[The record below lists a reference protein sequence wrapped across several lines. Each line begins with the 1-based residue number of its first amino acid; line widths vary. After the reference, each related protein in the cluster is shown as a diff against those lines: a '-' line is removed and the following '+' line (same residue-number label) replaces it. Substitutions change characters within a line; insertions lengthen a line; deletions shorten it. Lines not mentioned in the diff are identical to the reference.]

1 MKQATFFTLA
11 IWIGGAACWLG
22 LPWWSIA
29 IVAAIAAMLF
39 TEGGVAVM
47 FGKGFLAGSTLWY
60 FAALWQDVKN
70 ASLLSAKIGELFM
83 GLKTAH
89 LLMATGF
96 MGGLLAGLGA
106 VAGFYLKLLLFPPKK
121 RRYQHDP
128 GKYF

>member
-1 MKQATFFTLA
+1 M
-11 IWIGGAACWLG
+11 
-22 LPWWSIA
+22 
-29 IVAAIAAMLF
+29 VAAIAAMLF
-39 TEGGVAVM
+39 SDGSMPAM

-70 ASLLSAKIGELFM
+70 AGLLSAKIGELFM

-106 VAGFYLKLLLFPPKK
+106 VAGYYLRLLLFPPKK
-121 RRYQHDP
+121 RRYQHNP